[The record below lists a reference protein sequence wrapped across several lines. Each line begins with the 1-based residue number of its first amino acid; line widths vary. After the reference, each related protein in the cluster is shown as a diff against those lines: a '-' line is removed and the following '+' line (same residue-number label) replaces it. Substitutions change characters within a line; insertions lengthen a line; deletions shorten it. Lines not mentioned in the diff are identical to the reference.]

1 MSFNR
6 ALVLA
11 LVLAAGCQQKK
22 AQGVVEVDGH
32 HADFKALELRTQQV
46 RLLRP
51 DYTQAQATAG
61 VIEGW
66 VADAILKSRGKALDR
81 GELAKE
87 RTRLES
93 NKDIARL
100 YREVA
105 RIYGENSEAF
115 LEVGLLPD
123 MSLRRAVD
131 VYNSEGAGTEG
142 KEKLAAA
149 LLRQAQEAPAE
160 FAAIATAAGADVR
173 DVIIEESGA
182 VKTPAG
188 AQLTLFSP
196 NPQIEAQSA
205 KKVLELAGSSNPG
218 NVLGLVLRTADG
230 HLLVKRIA
238 DPAGKLRLQTA
249 TLRNPS
255 FGEWLKSE
263 ADSLAKAGKL
273 RACIHLED
281 LRMQYEK
288 TSEINL
294 LHCPK

>member
-22 AQGVVEVDGH
+22 DPGLVEVGEH
-32 HADFKALELRTQQV
+32 HADFKALEARTQQV

-51 DYTQAQATAG
+51 DYTQVQAAAG
-61 VIEGW
+61 VVEGW
-66 VADAILKSRGKALDR
+66 VADAVLKSRGKALDR

-87 RTRLES
+87 RTRLEA
-93 NKDIARL
+93 NQDIARL

-105 RIYGENSEAF
+105 RIYGEDSEAF

-131 VYNSEGAGTEG
+131 LYNSEGAGTAG
-142 KEKLAAA
+142 KEKMAAA
-149 LLRQAQEAPAE
+149 LLRQAQDAPAE
-160 FAAIATAAGADVR
+160 FAAIATAAGAEVR
-173 DVIIEESGA
+173 EVVVHDNGA
-182 VKTPAG
+182 VSTPAG
-188 AQLTLFSP
+188 APLSLFSP

-205 KKVLELAGSSNPG
+205 RKVLELARSSTPG

-230 HLLVKRIA
+230 HLLVKRVE
-238 DPAGKLRLQTA
+238 DPAGKLRLLTA

-255 FGEWLKSE
+255 FGEWLKAE
-263 ADSLAKAGKL
+263 ADTLAQAGKL
-273 RACIHLED
+273 RACIHQED

-288 TSEINL
+288 SVPTNL
-294 LHCPK
+294 LHCK